1 VAFHTTRWSL
11 ITRASG
17 ADSSATKALN
27 ELCQIYWPAV
37 YAMYRAGGTDPDHAR
52 DLTQGLF
59 ADLLERADFAKA
71 NPDRGRFRAYI
82 RTCAR
87 NWLHNE
93 HDRERAK
100 KRGGDT
106 QTFSLNASEEEQRL
120 QHEPKTDQDAAA
132 IFERRWAQAV
142 IEQALNTLSVEEY
155 QAGRGNAFEILRPSL
170 EGDNLSRSWA
180 EVAADLGTTEGALR
194 VAVHR
199 LRQRFRTRLEAEVRD
214 TLTEHDSDGSELAE
228 LLSALQS

>member
-11 ITRASG
+11 ITRASR
-17 ADSSATKALN
+17 ADEGSTKALN

-37 YAMYRAGGTDPDHAR
+37 YAMYRVDGVDPDRAS

-59 ADLLERADFAKA
+59 ADLLEREDIAKA
-71 NPDRGRFRAYI
+71 DPDRGRFRTFL

-93 HDRERAK
+93 RDRERAK
-100 KRGGDT
+100 KRGGAT
-106 QTFSLNASEEEQRL
+106 QTFSLDASEEEQRL
-120 QHEPKTDQDAAA
+120 QHEPKLDQDAGA

-142 IEQALNTLSVEEY
+142 IEQALHTLSVEEY
-155 QAGRGNAFEILRPSL
+155 QAGRGNAFEVLRPSL
-170 EGDNLSRSWA
+170 EGDSLSRSWA

-199 LRQRFRTRLEAEVRD
+199 LRQRFRARLEAEVRD
-214 TLTEHDSDGSELAE
+214 TLAEHDTDGRELAE